1 MSRYPS
7 NYILKQQAKEIK
19 HSYNEVTRLN
29 EQYQF
34 DLLFVSYNVFEGNT
48 YKSILTGVNFASRY
62 KVARAFSTKKAS
74 EVAFML
80 EAIIINLFRLISN
93 TIKKKSL

>member
-1 MSRYPS
+1 M
-7 NYILKQQAKEIK
+7 
-19 HSYNEVTRLN
+19 TRLN

-62 KVARAFSTKKAS
+62 KVARAF